1 MEHLTNKELI
11 DRFNR
16 ILIERNKLEM
26 NLMELDK
33 EHDDIV
39 YELWNRLPN
48 LKDEPDI
55 QPKKKV
61 RK

>member
-39 YELWNRLPN
+39 YELWDRLPN

>member
-11 DRFNR
+11 ERFNQ

>member
-26 NLMELDK
+26 NLMVLDK

-39 YELWNRLPN
+39 YELWDRLPN

>member
-1 MEHLTNKELI
+1 
-11 DRFNR
+11 
-16 ILIERNKLEM
+16 M

-55 QPKKKV
+55 QPKKRV

>member
-11 DRFNR
+11 DRLNR

-33 EHDDIV
+33 EHDEIV

>member
-11 DRFNR
+11 DRFNK

>member
-16 ILIERNKLEM
+16 IIIERNKLEM

-39 YELWNRLPN
+39 YELWDRLPN